1 MKTINETAT
10 KDVLGILENG
20 LESSLFCRLYGL
32 ARPESG
38 LPGYPEAD
46 VSSLFDSFMKASWK
60 EVEPSAEA
68 LRFCPDCREFV
79 TSDVPG
85 GRHNV
90 VYVRDLPEEAL
101 LLVETIG
108 VGRDVYELM
117 PDARFTSQQVG
128 FKLENRRHIRTEK
141 KKFVLTVPDGP
152 YADVKEATLDY
163 YHFDEP
169 VEGPADSISVRP
181 GTPSLPE
188 TVTSVYCDTR
198 EVRDLEDLSV
208 ITRQRALDAGFETA
222 LVSSRAAHLIRFYSE
237 NSRERLW
244 PAHTDH
250 CRGIFGFV
258 SLRGRTLRGIDFRN
272 YQLEDM
278 DLQESYLYNICF
290 RHSWLNNVKLNGAFC
305 EDCDFTSSGF
315 RNVDAMGTDFG
326 GASFDGAK
334 FHDCVFS
341 GANFRG
347 AFLRSVKFSD
357 VVLEGADMSG
367 AVLSKAVFKSSS
379 LCRIKLRDAVLAGAD
394 LSFADLRGADLT
406 GADLRG
412 AVLTGADL
420 TGADLTGA
428 ILGGADLTGTDLECS
443 RFDGASLVGTK
454 MYRACGLY
462 ASFENAVMDGADMRE
477 AELDDCSMNKARLRG
492 ADLCGAAM
500 NSAKMKM
507 ADLSDAKLVDAQLGG
522 SVISGS
528 VFTKADLSGADLS
541 GADLTRAQ
549 LYGAILTGTDLTGAV
564 LKEAVLSHAFMEKT
578 IVKEACFKNAL
589 MYKTYLYYVDLQ
601 SADTG
606 GAFME
611 CVVEPVPDEE
621 RPVAKG
627 DGKQPDEWD
636 VTSPSGT
643 EE

>member
-1 MKTINETAT
+1 MKIINETAT
-10 KDVLGILENG
+10 KDVLGILKNG
-20 LESSLFCRLYGL
+20 LESSLFCGLYGL
-32 ARPESG
+32 ARPEKG
-38 LPGYPEAD
+38 LPGYSETD
-46 VSSLFDSFMKASWK
+46 VSSLFERFMKASWK
-60 EVEPSAEA
+60 EVEPTAEA
-68 LRFCPDCREFV
+68 LHFCPDCREFV
-79 TSDVPG
+79 TSDIPG

-90 VYVRDLPEEAL
+90 VYVRDLPDDAL

-108 VGRDVYELM
+108 VDRDVCELM
-117 PDARFTSQQVG
+117 PDARFDSQQVVS
-128 FKLENRRHIRTEK
+128 KLENRRHIRTEK

-169 VEGPADSISVRP
+169 EEGPADSISVRP

-208 ITRQRALDAGFETA
+208 ITRQQALDAGFETA

-237 NSRERLW
+237 NSRRKPW
-244 PAHTDH
+244 PAHTDP

-258 SLRGRTLRGIDFRN
+258 SLRGRTLRGMDFRN
-272 YQLEDM
+272 YQLEDI
-278 DLQESYLYNICF
+278 DLQESYLHGTCF
-290 RHSWLNNVKLNGAFC
+290 RHSWLKNVKLNGAFC
-305 EDCDFTSSGF
+305 EDCDFTSAGF
-315 RNVDAMGTDFG
+315 GNVDAMGTDFG
-326 GASFDGAK
+326 GASFDDAR
-334 FHDCVFS
+334 FRSCVFS

-347 AFLRSVKFSD
+347 VFLRSAEFSD
-357 VVLEGADMSG
+357 AVLEGADMSG

-379 LCRIKLRDAVLAGAD
+379 LYRTNLRDSVLAGAD
-394 LSFADLRGADLT
+394 LSCADLRGADLA

-420 TGADLTGA
+420 TGADLAGA
-428 ILGGADLTGTDLECS
+428 ILSGADLTGADLECV

-454 MYRACGLY
+454 LYRACGLY

-477 AELDDCSMNKARLRG
+477 AELDDCSMDKARLRG

-507 ADLSDAKLVDAQLGG
+507 ADLSGAKFADAQLEGAVMTG
-522 SVISGS
+522 A

-549 LYGAILTGTDLTGAV
+549 LSGAILTGTDLTGAV
-564 LKEAVLSHAFMEKT
+564 LEEAVLSHAFMEKT
-578 IVKEACFKNAL
+578 KIKGTCFKNAL
-589 MYKTYLYYVDLQ
+589 MYKTYLYHVDLQ
-601 SADTG
+601 GADTG
-606 GAFME
+606 GAFVE
-611 CVVEPVPDEE
+611 CVVEPVPDEG

-627 DGKQPDEWD
+627 NSEQPDAGNG
-636 VTSPSGT
+636 VFPSGA